1 MVSLDP
7 LELEIYKRDKRLY
20 RSRDLKDQW
29 DRYVKVARKR
39 APEVSGHFPDMT
51 LVSDLAT

>member
-7 LELEIYKRDKRLY
+7 LELEIYKRDKRLH

-39 APEVSGHFPDMT
+39 APEVSGHFPDIT
-51 LVSDLAT
+51 FTAS